1 MINLQ
6 TPIQKESTVH
16 SLNRNGLICC
26 RFASG
31 CSSELSGYGNGLFQ
45 LLDEVSCPFT
55 IQRNVGKRKPA
66 GGAVFIHSFIRQ
78 LFVGYNQRVVL
89 NITQKS

>member
-45 LLDEVSCPFT
+45 LLDEVSVSFYNSEKCQEEET
-55 IQRNVGKRKPA
+55 CRGRS
-66 GGAVFIHSFIRQ
+66 IHSFIHST
-78 LFVGYNQRVVL
+78 VVCWL
-89 NITQKS
+89 QSESRP